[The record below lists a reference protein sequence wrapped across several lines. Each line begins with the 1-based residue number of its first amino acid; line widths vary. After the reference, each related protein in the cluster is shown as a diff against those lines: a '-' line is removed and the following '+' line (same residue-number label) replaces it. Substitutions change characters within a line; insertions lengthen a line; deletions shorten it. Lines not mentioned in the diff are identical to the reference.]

1 MAGPAGIGPDPQ
13 PLRPFSDGFMFGLI
27 GHSTSFEE
35 AREKARSLGFEEYAD
50 GDLDMWCSA
59 PPQLVERVQVT
70 SPTGQTIE
78 GAYIDSVFVPEM
90 LRRFKTAKRKV
101 IKAMELA
108 QKSGI
113 DITALGGF
121 TSIIFEDFNLLK
133 EERVSAT
140 ALDWQR
146 FTTGNTHTAWVI
158 CRQVEENAP
167 KLGIDLAT
175 AKVAVV
181 GASGD
186 IGSACC
192 RWLQRRGVGELLLVA
207 RRPQPLIDLQA
218 SLGSGRILA
227 LEDALAEADV
237 VVWVA
242 SLPQG
247 LNIDVS
253 TLRKPCLMVDGG
265 YPKNLDSKVVDA
277 DVHVLKGGIVEFW
290 QDIGW
295 QMMEVA
301 EMAKPQRQMFACFAE
316 AMILD
321 FEGRHTNF
329 SWGRNNISLEAMDWV
344 GAASRRHGFQ
354 ALGLE
359 LPASPSPDPVLAAV

>member
-1 MAGPAGIGPDPQ
+1 
-13 PLRPFSDGFMFGLI
+13 MFGLI

-35 AREKARSLGFEEYAD
+35 ARVKARSLGYDEYAD
-50 GDLDMWCSA
+50 GDLDMWCAA
-59 PPQLVERVQVT
+59 PPQLVEHVQVV
-70 SPTGQTIE
+70 SRTGKTIK
-78 GAYIDSVFVPEM
+78 GAYIDSIFVPEM

-101 IKAMELA
+101 LKAMELA

-121 TSIIFEDFNLLK
+121 TSIIFEDMNLLR
-133 EERVSAT
+133 EERVSAVS
-140 ALDWQR
+140 LEWQR

-158 CRQVEENAP
+158 CQQLETNAP
-167 KLGIDLAT
+167 KLGIDLSS

-181 GASGD
+181 GATGD
-186 IGSACC
+186 IGSAVC
-192 RWLQRRGVGELLLVA
+192 RWLQRRGVDELLLVA
-207 RRPQPLIDLQA
+207 RRPQPLVELQE
-218 SLGSGRILA
+218 SLGEGRILSLEEA
-227 LEDALAEADV
+227 LPEADA

-247 LNIDVS
+247 LEIDTS
-253 TLRKPCLMVDGG
+253 SLKSPCLMIDGG
-265 YPKNLDSKVVDA
+265 YPKNLDSKA
-277 DVHVLKGGIVEFW
+277 AAPGVHVLKGGIVEFW

-316 AMILD
+316 AILLD
-321 FEGRHTNF
+321 FEDLHTNF
-329 SWGRNNISLEAMDWV
+329 SWGRNNITLEAMDRI
-344 GAASRRHGFQ
+344 GEASLRHGFK

-359 LPASPSPDPVLAAV
+359 PADSVTPALATA